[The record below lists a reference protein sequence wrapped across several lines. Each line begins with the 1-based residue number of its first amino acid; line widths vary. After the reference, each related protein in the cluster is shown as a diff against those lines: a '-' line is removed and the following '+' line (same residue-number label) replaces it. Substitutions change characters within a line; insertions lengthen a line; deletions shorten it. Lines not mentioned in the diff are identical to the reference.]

1 MTKIRILDDE
11 PNKRESF
18 RKLVL
23 EARVPSEYDIKLI
36 GPEEVKASFGA
47 MLARQS
53 EFRKHGYWTTE
64 KPSDMPLDGVDIL
77 IVDNELREFFQEIGI
92 FTSADEVAYMARCF
106 STCKLILIVNRTTP
120 NPFDLTGN
128 ASYLGQFEAF
138 SDLEIGQ
145 AQLSSRALWGT
156 GEDVFHPWYWFVLP
170 RWIEEFDRRLQ
181 DAETALRTDA
191 DVLTFFGLEGVK
203 EWLPRRV
210 LQTLGDGR
218 LYTFRE
224 FVLTSSFALSPRDR
238 AHFENQMLEETSI
251 KNLAPIVAA
260 RLWKWLE
267 VQVLPEL
274 DIFVDAPHLVMR
286 FPSLLEG
293 DHSNIEAWSAVAVRH
308 SDGVPNM
315 KMELLEA
322 HCFSRKH
329 WLSRPAW
336 YWRTVMNDKTIPDVR
351 EPWNIEYVSVAF
363 CEDTSLFAQ
372 EEEAKPYRTAVDSPF
387 GLRNIKKLDNVDYQ
401 PLQRLAM

>member
-1 MTKIRILDDE
+1 MIKIRILDDE

-18 RKLVL
+18 RNMVL
-23 EARVPSEYDIKLI
+23 EAGVPSEYDIKLI
-36 GPEEVKASFGA
+36 RPEEVKASFVV

-53 EFRKHGYWTTE
+53 EFREHGHWTIE
-64 KPSDMPLDGVDIL
+64 KPSDMPLDGIDIL
-77 IVDNELREFFQEIGI
+77 ILDNELREFFQDIGVL
-92 FTSADEVAYMARCF
+92 TSADEVAYMARCF

-145 AQLSSRALWGT
+145 AQLSSKALWGT
-156 GEDVFHPWYWFVLP
+156 GDDVFHPWYWFVLP
-170 RWIEEFDRRLQ
+170 KWLAEFDRRLQ
-181 DAETALRTDA
+181 DAKTALRDNA
-191 DVLTFFGLEGVK
+191 AILSFFGLEDVK

-210 LQTLGDGR
+210 LQTLGDGQE
-218 LYTFRE
+218 YTIGE
-224 FVLTSSFALSPRDR
+224 FVLTSSFVLGPRDR
-238 AHFENQMLEETSI
+238 ATLGNFKLDEPSI
-251 KNLAPIVAA
+251 ENLAPIVAA

-274 DIFVDAPHLVMR
+274 DILVDAPHLVMR

-293 DHSNIEAWSAVAVRH
+293 EHSDFGTWNAVAVRH
-308 SDGVPNM
+308 FDHIPNM

-322 HCFSRKH
+322 HRFSREH

-336 YWRTVMNDKTIPDVR
+336 YWRKVMNEDAIPDAR
-351 EPWNIEYVSVAF
+351 EPWNIEYVPLAF
-363 CEDTSLFAQ
+363 CEDTSLFAL
-372 EEEAKPYRTAVDSPF
+372 EEEAKSYRAAVDSPF
-387 GLRNIKKLDNVDYQ
+387 GSRYIKKLRNVDYQ
-401 PLQRLAM
+401 PLQRLAI

>member
-1 MTKIRILDDE
+1 MIKIRILDDE

-23 EARVPSEYDIKLI
+23 GAGVPSEYDIKLI

-53 EFRKHGYWTTE
+53 EFRERGYWNIET
-64 KPSDMPLDGVDIL
+64 SDMPLDGIDIL

-92 FTSADEVAYMARCF
+92 FTSADEVAYMTRCF

-145 AQLSSRALWGT
+145 AQLSSKALWGT
-156 GEDVFHPWYWFVLP
+156 GDDAFHPWYWFVLP
-170 RWIEEFDRRLQ
+170 KWLDEFDRRLE
-181 DAETALRTDA
+181 DAKDGLRTDV
-191 DVLTFFGLEGVK
+191 DILTFFGLEGVK

-210 LQTLGDGR
+210 LQTLGDGMQ
-218 LYTFRE
+218 YTFRE
-224 FVLTSSFALSPRDR
+224 FVLSSSFALGPKDR
-238 AHFENQMLEETSI
+238 APLRNREFEEPSI
-251 KNLAPIVAA
+251 ENLAPIVAA

-274 DIFVDAPHLVMR
+274 DILVDAPHLVMR
-286 FPSLLEG
+286 FPSLLVGEQG
-293 DHSNIEAWSAVAVRH
+293 DLKTWNAVAVRH
-308 SDGVPNM
+308 DDQIPNM
-315 KMELLEA
+315 TMELLDS
-322 HCFSRKH
+322 HRFSREH

-336 YWRTVMNDKTIPDVR
+336 YWRKVMNDETIPDVR
-351 EPWNIEYVSVAF
+351 APWNIEYVPWAF
-363 CEDTSLFAQ
+363 CEDTSRFQ
-372 EEEAKPYRTAVDSPF
+372 PKEETKTYRTAVESPF
-387 GLRNIKKLDNVDYQ
+387 GLRNIEKLAGVDYQ